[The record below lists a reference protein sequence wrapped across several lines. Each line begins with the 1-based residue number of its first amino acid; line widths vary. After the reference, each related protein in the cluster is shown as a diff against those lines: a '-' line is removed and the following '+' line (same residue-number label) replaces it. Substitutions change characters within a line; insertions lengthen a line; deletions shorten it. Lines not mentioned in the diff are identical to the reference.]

1 MRLSHNLRSSEE
13 RIASVPVSRQDIR
26 CVWWFREG
34 ALLFFFRE
42 IPAGSSW
49 GRAVEGDTG
58 GLENNARPGTQP
70 QNMYAAYK
78 REKNGGGNNQKNCAR
93 SKNNAKLEN
102 NPKSCLALGIL
113 ETRFLAQ
120 DIETVHV

>member
-78 REKNGGGNNQKNCAR
+78 REKTVGGITKKNAR
-93 SKNNAKLEN
+93 EGKNNAKLGKQ
-102 NPKSCLALGIL
+102 PKKLSR
-113 ETRFLAQ
+113 TR
-120 DIETVHV
+120 HS

>member
-1 MRLSHNLRSSEE
+1 MVLLVNAHSVPLERLTTRPGLMFGLGYMARASSPMRLSHNPRSSEE

-34 ALLFFFRE
+34 ALPFFFRE

-78 REKNGGGNNQKNCAR
+78 REKRWG
-93 SKNNAKLEN
+93 E
-102 NPKSCLALGIL
+102 
-113 ETRFLAQ
+113 
-120 DIETVHV
+120 